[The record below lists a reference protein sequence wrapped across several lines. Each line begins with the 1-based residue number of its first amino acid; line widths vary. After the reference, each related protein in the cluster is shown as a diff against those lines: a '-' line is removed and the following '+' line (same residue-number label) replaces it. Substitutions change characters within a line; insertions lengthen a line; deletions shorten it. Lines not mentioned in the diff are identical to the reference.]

1 MPASIVAELLQPILE
16 AVFHAVCY
24 CLGRVTVPIIS
35 FGRWKCDRFL
45 YEVPRKKLR
54 RGGFYHP
61 RGQQVYLTAE
71 ATSLVGLVFC
81 VLIIA
86 GFLWWYFSTR

>member
-81 VLIIA
+81 GGVIA

>member
-45 YEVPRKKLR
+45 YEVRER
-54 RGGFYHP
+54 SSDR
-61 RGQQVYLTAE
+61 A
-71 ATSLVGLVFC
+71 VFT
-81 VLIIA
+81 IHA
-86 GFLWWYFSTR
+86 GSRFI

>member
-1 MPASIVAELLQPILE
+1 
-16 AVFHAVCY
+16 
-24 CLGRVTVPIIS
+24 VPIIS

-81 VLIIA
+81 GLIIG